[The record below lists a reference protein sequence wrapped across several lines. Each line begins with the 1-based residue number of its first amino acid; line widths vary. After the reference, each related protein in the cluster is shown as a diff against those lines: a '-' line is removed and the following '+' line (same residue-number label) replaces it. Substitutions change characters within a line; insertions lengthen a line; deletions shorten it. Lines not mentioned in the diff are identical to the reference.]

1 MEQALG
7 VQDMKIRPI
16 QLNAEHLELYSA
28 LLNNCFPDTPP
39 NRRKLSIS
47 SLAWLYKENPDGM
60 ALGFD
65 AFDKDQ
71 LVAHYV
77 CIPANILGTDGPLRA
92 LLSLNTAT
100 LPSYQGRGLFTQLA
114 QATFEA
120 AKQLEFD
127 CVYGVANQNSTS
139 GFVQNLGF
147 TLVAPLQVMLGIGR
161 LEPLRLDLPLQFQR
175 SWSPASLSWRCANP
189 ANPLRISNLFDKSVV
204 VARTD
209 FPGVCAYAELFGNIV
224 TNSSPTW
231 SSHKLKLK
239 LVLGLFPQGLPASYF
254 KIPDFLK
261 PAPLNFIFKSLQPLT
276 PVPKRESVH
285 FTFLDFDA
293 Y

>member
-7 VQDMKIRPI
+7 VQDMKILPI
-16 QLNAEHLELYSA
+16 QLDAEHLELYSA
-28 LLNNCFPDTPP
+28 LLNNCFSDTPV
-39 NRRKLSIS
+39 NRRKFSIA

-65 AFDKDQ
+65 AFDEDQ

-77 CIPANILGTDGPLRA
+77 CIPANIIGTDGPLRA

-120 AKQLEFD
+120 AKQFGYD
-127 CVYGVANQNSTS
+127 CIYGVGNQNSTP
-139 GFVQNLGF
+139 GFVQKLGF
-147 TLVAPLQVMLGIGR
+147 SLVAPLQAMLCIGR
-161 LEPLRLDLPLQFQR
+161 LQPPVSNYPLQFQR
-175 SWSPASLSWRCANP
+175 SWSSSTLTWRCANP
-189 ANPLRISNLFDKSVV
+189 ANPLSTSKHLDTSVFM
-204 VARTD
+204 ARTEI
-209 FPGVCAYAELFGNIV
+209 PGIYAYAELWGETILK
-224 TNSSPTW
+224 SSPSV
-231 SSHKLKLK
+231 SSFKLK
-239 LVLGLFPQGLPASYF
+239 LVLGLFPQGLSASYF
-254 KIPDFLK
+254 NIPDFLK
-261 PAPLNFIFKSLQPLT
+261 PAPLNFIFKSLNPLVA
-276 PVPKRESVH
+276 VPNRDAVH